1 MDQLIFQLL
10 PLIIPLP
17 FIVFWLWMFWE
28 MAKNDTLSRSA
39 KDTWA
44 IAFIV
49 LNIFA
54 AAFYYIS
61 VYRKR

>member
-1 MDQLIFQLL
+1 MVQFIFQLL
-10 PLIIPLP
+10 PFIIPLP
-17 FIVFWLWMFWE
+17 FIVFWLWMLWE
-28 MAKNDTLSRSA
+28 MTKNDTLSRSA

-49 LNIFA
+49 LNVFA
-54 AAFYYIS
+54 AAFYFIS